1 MRTFIRIMNYLC
13 FLRRVEKNT
22 YDTTN
27 FLIISKDQ
35 MQTILTQINDNNGRP

>member
-1 MRTFIRIMNYLC
+1 MNYLG

-27 FLIISKDQ
+27 FLIITKEQ
-35 MQTILTQINDNNGRP
+35 LAELLNFQIQQ